1 MSDKPSTSRLAER
14 IRQVQEKNTRKG
26 KSKPSTDVASSDTQS
41 GTPLQLPFWPEAT
54 RGVPSGFLRSA
65 LFAGIQS
72 KDRRFLKD
80 EVIEAVG
87 GVEIRFRGEQLDQ
100 TDLDVWEAVLHLAR
114 INQLS
119 TKDRLRFNAHGML
132 KMLDRSTGGDQHD
145 WLKTTL
151 LRLTGAILD
160 IKVGTQAYF
169 GPMLEGGTRDEAT
182 DEYEIWVNPKIRA
195 LYEAGWT
202 QINNDQRNALRR
214 KPLAQWLHGW
224 YSSHA
229 APYPISVETFYKLS
243 GSTNKQMAG
252 YKRLLMQAHDD
263 LVAIGVL
270 TSWEI
275 KNRLVAVSKPQTPS
289 QKRFLER
296 KSQRAD
302 DGPEGGRQA
311 EFIIEHQP
319 E

>member
-1 MSDKPSTSRLAER
+1 M
-14 IRQVQEKNTRKG
+14 
-26 KSKPSTDVASSDTQS
+26 
-41 GTPLQLPFWPEAT
+41 
-54 RGVPSGFLRSA
+54 
-65 LFAGIQS
+65 
-72 KDRRFLKD
+72 
-80 EVIEAVG
+80 
-87 GVEIRFRGEQLDQ
+87 
-100 TDLDVWEAVLHLAR
+100 WEAVLHLAR

-289 QKRFLER
+289 QRRFLEK
-296 KSQRAD
+296 KSQRVNEE
-302 DGPEGGRQA
+302 PEGGRQA
-311 EFIIEHQP
+311 ELIEHQP
-319 E
+319 I